1 LIIGIANVDVAI
13 TFFESMYNIGMIGY
27 ISEFDRI
34 NAEGVSLVIQY
45 ILMIFNTFQKQSKAA
60 GIILVYVLGIDDEKQ
75 K

>member
-45 ILMIFNTFQKQSKAA
+45 FQKQSKAA